1 MRIIVYVDTLKW
13 IDTHRIWDFLRSCRF
28 VILPYSLY
36 FRMNVCIHKRPCA
49 QTHTHKHFREDA
61 SEFASQVLT

>member
-49 QTHTHKHFREDA
+49 QTHTHTNIFGKTLQNLLHKY
-61 SEFASQVLT
+61 